1 MAEGET
7 PSLFRPPPVGARYLL
22 TRAVLLRGL
31 GFIYVV
37 AFAILAHQAR
47 PLIGAHG
54 LLPATTFLA
63 RVWRHFEGPAA
74 AFYVPT
80 LFWLDASDAALA
92 VAAWCGVVLGALVLA
107 GVANAPILV
116 ALWALYLSFVH
127 VGQVFYGY
135 GWDILLCEAGFLGVF
150 LVPLWRPKLVHRA
163 EPPPL
168 VVIVLFR
175 WLTFRL
181 MFGAGLIKLR
191 GDECWRELRCL
202 DFHYETQPNPGPLSH
217 L

>member
-7 PSLFRPPPVGARYLL
+7 PSLFRPRPVGARYLL

-54 LLPATTFLA
+54 LLPATSFLA
-63 RVWRHFEGPAA
+63 RVWRHFEGPTA

-80 LFWLDASDAALA
+80 LFWLDASDTALT

-135 GWDILLCEAGFLGVF
+135 GWDILLCEAGFLAVF
-150 LVPLWRPKLVHRA
+150 LAPAWRVQVLHRA
-163 EPPPL
+163 EPPPFVVTCRWVTWL
-168 VVIVLFR
+168 VTSLP
-175 WLTFRL
+175 
-181 MFGAGLIKLR
+181 R
-191 GDECWRELRCL
+191 GSMGWEVPSTR
-202 DFHYETQPNPGPLSH
+202 
-217 L
+217 